1 MAMTYDP
8 KKKLEEQQAN
18 AQAQVK
24 QAQTAASAQAAQP
37 YTAIKGTSAATQQQ
51 LGKLQAG
58 YQPSETVS
66 GAMNYLKQLQ
76 QQKPGSYTSPY
87 TEQLNGIY
95 EQIMNRKPFQYD
107 LNGDMLYQQ
116 YKDQYMLNGQQAMMD
131 TIGQAAQYTGGYGS
145 SYGATAGNQ
154 AYQQYLTQ
162 LNAIIPELYDRA
174 AARYDQAG
182 RDLMDQ
188 YGLAQ
193 SAENQGYSRY
203 MDAMNQWNADVNAGL
218 NAYNTFY
225 NQDYGQYSDMLNYWL
240 GQAQMENSGYLNEQS
255 NAYTT
260 AMTML
265 KSGAMPSGDLLGAA
279 GISQADAQAILAAL
293 APKKSGG
300 SGSSKKTDTKNLEAA
315 VAGST
320 KGTVNNPL
328 RGLTYKEAS
337 LIDNAGKVQEAAEKT
352 GNPQKIL
359 EDQAKKEQEQR
370 KATDVRVDPW
380 QMAEMVM
387 KKKYGR

>member
-1 MAMTYDP
+1 MALNYDP
-8 KKKLEEQQAN
+8 KKKLQEQQAS
-18 AQAQVK
+18 VK
-24 QAQTAASAQAAQP
+24 KPQQSQTATAARAAKP
-37 YTAIKGTSAATQQQ
+37 YTAIKGTSEATQQQ

-76 QQKPGSYTSPY
+76 QQKPGNYTSPY

-116 YKDQYMLNGQQAMMD
+116 YKHQYMLNGQQAMMD

-154 AYQQYLTQ
+154 AYQQYLTK

-182 RDLMDQ
+182 SDLMDQ

-203 MDAMNQWNADVNAGL
+203 MDEMNQWNADVNAGL

-240 GQAQMENSGYLNEQS
+240 GQAQMENSGYLSEQS

-293 APKKSGG
+293 TPKSSGG
-300 SGSSKKTDTKNLEAA
+300 GSSRTTKEPKTTESN
-315 VAGST
+315 GNT
-320 KGTVNNPL
+320 QIINRQPMN
-328 RGLTYKEAS
+328 GLTFREAN
-337 LIDNAGKVQEAAEKT
+337 LIDNADKAARIAENSAKSHVEALNANALTKDLQENARKNLQALRKLKT
-352 GNPQKIL
+352 YPIK
-359 EDQAKKEQEQR
+359 
-370 KATDVRVDPW
+370 W
-380 QMAEMVM
+380 
-387 KKKYGR
+387 